1 MLRFESQRDRGSFT
15 CKSRCSWLAKK
26 KCTKNDVVTIVL
38 KTGPDRTG
46 RSDRFNREP
55 GANPVR
61 LKPPKPV
68 KNRAKTGV
76 EPKIKKKNDWLSG
89 SVFKTMIVTIRV
101 FLVVSATLLS
111 SALQSQQL
119 CLSQLSHSIA
129 QRAIAVVIIHL
140 FVALSYFITHISVFL
155 VFVFN

>member
-1 MLRFESQRDRGSFT
+1 M
-15 CKSRCSWLAKK
+15 
-26 KCTKNDVVTIVL
+26 
-38 KTGPDRTG
+38 
-46 RSDRFNREP
+46 
-55 GANPVR
+55 
-61 LKPPKPV
+61 
-68 KNRAKTGV
+68 
-76 EPKIKKKNDWLSG
+76 SG